1 MYVIN
6 AKVLAMERA
15 VRTLTAQF
23 YITAR
28 IVFVMKDS
36 LAIHSV
42 VAVKWFYV
50 SKIFKYKK
58 NNGNRLQIFSNN
70 FHIRHDIVLISI
82 VLMMFHNFM
91 RIV

>member
-1 MYVIN
+1 
-6 AKVLAMERA
+6 MERA

-42 VAVKWFYV
+42 VAVKSFYV
-50 SKIFKYKK
+50 SKIFGEFLKYKK
-58 NNGNRLQIFSNN
+58 KQWKQATDLLKQFS
-70 FHIRHDIVLISI
+70 HKT
-82 VLMMFHNFM
+82 
-91 RIV
+91 

>member
-1 MYVIN
+1 
-6 AKVLAMERA
+6 MERA

-42 VAVKWFYV
+42 VAVKSFYV
-50 SKIFKYKK
+50 SKIFGEFLKYKK
-58 NNGNRLQIFSNN
+58 KTMETGYRFTQTVFT
-70 FHIRHDIVLISI
+70 
-82 VLMMFHNFM
+82 
-91 RIV
+91 

>member
-1 MYVIN
+1 
-6 AKVLAMERA
+6 MERA

-42 VAVKWFYV
+42 VAVKSFYV
-50 SKIFKYKK
+50 SKIFGEFLKYKKK
-58 NNGNRLQIFSNN
+58 NNGNRLQIYSNS
-70 FHIRHDIVLISI
+70 FHMRHNIVLISI
-82 VLMMFHNFM
+82 VLMIFHDFM
-91 RIV
+91 WIV

>member
-1 MYVIN
+1 
-6 AKVLAMERA
+6 MERA

-42 VAVKWFYV
+42 VAVKLFYV
-50 SKIFKYKK
+50 SKIFKYQKK
-58 NNGNRLQIFSNN
+58 QWKQATDFFKQFS
-70 FHIRHDIVLISI
+70 H
-82 VLMMFHNFM
+82 
-91 RIV
+91 